1 MIFDPYPDLA
11 AARELLP
18 KHGDLWDALRDD
30 YWAALMNC
38 KDLPNSL
45 EA

>member
-1 MIFDPYPDLA
+1 MFDPYLDLA

-18 KHGDLWDALRDD
+18 KHSDLWDALRDD
-30 YWAALMNC
+30 YWGALMNSNG
-38 KDLPNSL
+38 LPNSL